1 MQNFIQNTRNVLSS
15 FVSGFQ
21 KNVIYFHIQPKAA
34 EKGSCCPPPPRRG
47 TGGKHIVLP
56 PPSRYLERGP
66 RKNCVENARNSITP
80 NIPLLET
87 GQVRKIGA
95 SRLPKGVPQIQGPSH
110 IGLPPLE
117 NTFRLHCMNLERQKI
132 AFQESNAITFTCFLP
147 LHRQK

>member
-21 KNVIYFHIQPKAA
+21 KNVIYFHIQPRAA
-34 EKGSCCPPPPRRG
+34 EEGSCCPPLPPPRNWGETYRFAS
-47 TGGKHIVLP
+47 
-56 PPSRYLERGP
+56 PSRYLERGP

-110 IGLPPLE
+110 IGLPAPPRKYLPP
-117 NTFRLHCMNLERQKI
+117 
-132 AFQESNAITFTCFLP
+132 P
-147 LHRQK
+147 LHEFGKATNRI